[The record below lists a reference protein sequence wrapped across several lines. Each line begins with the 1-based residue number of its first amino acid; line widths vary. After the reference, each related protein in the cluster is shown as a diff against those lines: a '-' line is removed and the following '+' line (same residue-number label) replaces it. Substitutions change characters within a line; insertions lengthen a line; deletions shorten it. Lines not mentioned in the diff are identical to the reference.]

1 MGKRIGSSLGKRGEI
16 RKWLCVGE
24 EEDDMN
30 ELEERGMRVEEGVCV
45 DGSNMKG
52 RGRGVNII

>member
-30 ELEERGMRVEEGVCV
+30 ELEERGMRVEEGDGVCV
-45 DGSNMKG
+45 WTAAT
-52 RGRGVNII
+52 